1 MRRPPLISIVIP
13 AHNEE
18 GNINRI
24 HSAIRT
30 NTERYPTEVIFV
42 DDGSRD
48 DTAAKVRSLQS
59 DDPTVRL
66 LRLTRNFGHQA
77 ALLAGLQ
84 AAHGEAVITMDCDL
98 QHPPEL
104 LPQMLEAWEKGAPLV
119 QMLRRDTE
127 KATRFK
133 KWTSAGFYRFLQLL
147 SESPVVPGA
156 ADFQL
161 LDRSVVNALLTFSD
175 RRPFLRGLVSWLGF
189 PSHKIEYIAPTRNAG
204 NSSYSFH
211 KMVRLSLDA
220 VTGLSA
226 KPLRWAFYL
235 GSCTAVMALVYAGYA
250 LVIHSRGKVVPG
262 WTSIVMTVLF
272 LGATQLLS
280 LGIIGEYIARIYDQ
294 TRQMPSYVIAEDTEV
309 SKSGPELNVPL
320 SESGQVISSR
330 GKRGV
335 YSRT

>member
-147 SESPVVPGA
+147 SESPVVLA
-156 ADFQL
+156 RLIFSFWIEVL
-161 LDRSVVNALLTFSD
+161 SMRSL
-175 RRPFLRGLVSWLGF
+175 
-189 PSHKIEYIAPTRNAG
+189 PS
-204 NSSYSFH
+204 
-211 KMVRLSLDA
+211 V
-220 VTGLSA
+220 
-226 KPLRWAFYL
+226 
-235 GSCTAVMALVYAGYA
+235 TAVLSCADWLAGSVSLRTRSNTLLRPGTLVIR
-250 LVIHSRGKVVPG
+250 VIHS
-262 WTSIVMTVLF
+262 
-272 LGATQLLS
+272 
-280 LGIIGEYIARIYDQ
+280 
-294 TRQMPSYVIAEDTEV
+294 TRWCDFPWM
-309 SKSGPELNVPL
+309 L
-320 SESGQVISSR
+320 
-330 GKRGV
+330 
-335 YSRT
+335 